1 MSTPA
6 SIAKHP
12 IHPMLVAVPIGLWVF
27 SLVADLIGA
36 AGWRTEIW
44 NSVALYTLAGGIV
57 GALLAAVPGFIDFLS
72 ISVPDVRRIG
82 VYHMAVNL
90 TAVAIFIFN
99 LYLRLTGAPG
109 AFFPIA
115 LSVFGVALLA
125 LAGWFGGELVYVHGM
140 GVEQSSDARSAP
152 EQRGAGPRKL
162 RRIG

>member
-36 AGWRTEIW
+36 AGWRAESW
-44 NSVALYTLAGGIV
+44 NDVACYTMAGGVV
-57 GALLAAVPGFIDFLS
+57 GALLAAIPGFIDFLS
-72 ISVPDVRRIG
+72 ISVPNDRRIG

-90 TAVAIFIFN
+90 TAVAVFSLN
-99 LYLRLTGAPG
+99 LYLRLSSAPG
-109 AFFPIA
+109 AVFPIA

-125 LAGWFGGELVYVHGM
+125 VAGWLGGELVYVHGM
-140 GVEQSSDARSAP
+140 GVEQPSVARSRP